1 MSYSATYNN
10 ISLLLSR
17 ASLEERKTCY
27 VFTGKE
33 RDEETGYGY
42 FGARYMDH
50 ELMTMWLSVDP
61 MSDKYPGIS
70 PYAYCAW
77 NPVKLVDPNGEDMYP
92 TENQAKN
99 DRALAIKLFGR
110 DNVSDVYNRG
120 TSKNPDY
127 VFNVHSPKSVDSKQ
141 PVNAIISNRKE
152 LRRYEFE
159 GAPRKNVISGI
170 ISLGA
175 QAGSKGLGVN
185 LSSVDLFCL
194 DADFESGKVALK
206 TAEEGDAN
214 GSAGASL
221 GPISYTLGYS
231 GGDYIDLSSITNT
244 ISCDPIGVNLS
255 NGDVEFGVS
264 ASFILGINIK
274 LTSKIIK

>member
-1 MSYSATYNN
+1 
-10 ISLLLSR
+10 
-17 ASLEERKTCY
+17 
-27 VFTGKE
+27 
-33 RDEETGYGY
+33 
-42 FGARYMDH
+42 MDH

-141 PVNAIISNRKE
+141 PVNAIISNRNE
-152 LRRYEFE
+152 LRRYEFG
-159 GAPRKNVISGI
+159 GAPRKNVCSTDERNCRCIS
-170 ISLGA
+170 
-175 QAGSKGLGVN
+175 
-185 LSSVDLFCL
+185 
-194 DADFESGKVALK
+194 
-206 TAEEGDAN
+206 
-214 GSAGASL
+214 
-221 GPISYTLGYS
+221 
-231 GGDYIDLSSITNT
+231 
-244 ISCDPIGVNLS
+244 
-255 NGDVEFGVS
+255 
-264 ASFILGINIK
+264 
-274 LTSKIIK
+274 